1 MLSVETGK
9 NPIPMLRID
18 AIVALAQF
26 RQISLSINDKSTRF
40 ITTIRSLQ
48 DETIGLSAVMHQL
61 SANELRAV
69 PFDQLVNMRTTAS

>member
-26 RQISLSINDKSTRF
+26 RQISLSIDDKASRF

-48 DETIGLSAVMHQL
+48 DEMIVLSAVMHQL
-61 SANELRAV
+61 SANELCAV
-69 PFDQLVNMRTTAS
+69 PFDQLVNMRTTAG